1 MFVDSSQVAKN
12 TFNPIRNI
20 VDKLK
25 PSSPDKTSKKFL
37 SLSLGDPTVY
47 GNLRTADEVKQAVM
61 NRIVEGGTDGYAASV
76 GTEKARQSIADRY
89 RSRFGVEYS
98 STVKQERYRD
108 RV

>member
-1 MFVDSSQVAKN
+1 MFVDSSQIAKN

-25 PSSPDKTSKKFL
+25 PSPPDNTSKKFL

-61 NRIVEGGTDGYAASV
+61 KGIIEGGADGYAASV
-76 GTEKARQSIADRY
+76 GTEQARQSIADRY
-89 RSRFGVEYS
+89 RSRFGVEYNS
-98 STVKQERYRD
+98 AVKLEIYR
-108 RV
+108 V